1 MKIEDYG
8 PKARE
13 AFGKTLIDISV
24 SIYKG
29 VILLF
34 TVLPLA
40 AIAKSV
46 FVDGS
51 VHAISLYEVIDG
63 QPTST
68 KVSLFILLA
77 TAFIAAHYYRK
88 EGLRHI
94 HEAELLA
101 KNGT

>member
-1 MKIEDYG
+1 MKIEEYG

-13 AFGKTLIDISV
+13 AFGKTLIDISL

-40 AIAKSV
+40 SIAKSV
-46 FVDGS
+46 FVDGD
-51 VHAISLYEVIDG
+51 VQGISIVELINSLAV
-63 QPTST
+63 ST
-68 KVSLFILLA
+68 KVSVFLLVSV
-77 TAFIAAHYYRK
+77 AFVVAHYFRK

-94 HEAELLA
+94 HESEISQQNI
-101 KNGT
+101 K